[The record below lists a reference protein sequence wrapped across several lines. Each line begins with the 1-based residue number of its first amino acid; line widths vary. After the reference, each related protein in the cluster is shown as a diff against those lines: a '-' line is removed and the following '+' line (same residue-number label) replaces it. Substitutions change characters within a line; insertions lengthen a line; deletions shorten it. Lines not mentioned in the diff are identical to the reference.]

1 MEHEIDGKTRAWL
14 NEAAARSK
22 GNIENCEMYAGV
34 VTKSFIE
41 DPLCA
46 LQLGYALLL
55 DKPIVLIVDKNVQ
68 IPASLVRASK
78 LIERVDFDDPDW
90 ASKAT
95 GAIST
100 YIKDMK

>member
-22 GNIENCEMYAGV
+22 DNIENSEIYAGV

-68 IPASLVRASK
+68 IPASLVRAAK
-78 LIERVDFDDPDW
+78 VIERVDFEEPEW
-90 ASKAT
+90 AVKAS
-95 GAIST
+95 GAISK
-100 YIKDMK
+100 YIKEMK